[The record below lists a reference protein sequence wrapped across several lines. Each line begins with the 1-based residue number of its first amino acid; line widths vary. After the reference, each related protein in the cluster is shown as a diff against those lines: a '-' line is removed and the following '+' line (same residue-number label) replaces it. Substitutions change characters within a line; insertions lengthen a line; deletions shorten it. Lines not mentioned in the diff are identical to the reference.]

1 MKYCLFYWY
10 NGDGMNLYT
19 ILLFV
24 SIFVLIFVIYK
35 VTKNKMNIH
44 YSLVWILWAVGMIV
58 ISIFP
63 EIVTWITKMLGIQYP
78 SNTIFLIFIFLIY
91 ALSFYL
97 YLTISKH
104 NDELVKLNYEI
115 ANLKKKINEL
125 EKKIK

>member
-1 MKYCLFYWY
+1 
-10 NGDGMNLYT
+10 MNLYT